1 MQTGIYFLSPTIG
14 IEFRA
19 GNEVSQCLEK
29 AHQSVMIFVLVS
41 QCPILCYVY
50 SLCLIAHLYGV
61 LNRYYLLIA
70 LSARRSLL
78 ASSRTAKTSRMFV
91 DSSIEL
97 GPGSGPKQVAEF
109 FLVAN
114 IQASVSEYW
123 NAVDWAWKKCWVL
136 SVALWMRDV
145 ITIGQQSGDRERRQ
159 ARHGLSPITEGHH
172 CPLRIGWVIAEQLPP
187 D

>member
-1 MQTGIYFLSPTIG
+1 MKFHSAWRRRT
-14 IEFRA
+14 
-19 GNEVSQCLEK
+19 SQLWSLCW
-29 AHQSVMIFVLVS
+29 
-41 QCPILCYVY
+41 CPNAQFYVY

-78 ASSRTAKTSRMFV
+78 ASPRTAKTSRMFV

-97 GPGSGPKQVAEF
+97 GPGSGPKQAAEF

-123 NAVDWAWKKCWVL
+123 NAVDWAWKKCWVCQWHSECEMWL
-136 SVALWMRDV
+136 
-145 ITIGQQSGDRERRQ
+145 QSDSRAGTGRGDKLDTAWAQ
-159 ARHGLSPITEGHH
+159 SPKVTTAGTE
-172 CPLRIGWVIAEQLPP
+172 
-187 D
+187 